1 MKEKLLLITGIISG
15 GLSWCF
21 VKTAW
26 LYFIGEMSLIFSPE
40 RVDLEKWTAVLIAML
55 IGVAL
60 IFATITFYCLKRTW
74 HAITK

>member
-1 MKEKLLLITGIISG
+1 MKENLLLIAGLISG
-15 GLSWCF
+15 EISWCF
-21 VKTAW
+21 VKIAW

-60 IFATITFYCLKRTW
+60 ICSIIAFYCLKRTW